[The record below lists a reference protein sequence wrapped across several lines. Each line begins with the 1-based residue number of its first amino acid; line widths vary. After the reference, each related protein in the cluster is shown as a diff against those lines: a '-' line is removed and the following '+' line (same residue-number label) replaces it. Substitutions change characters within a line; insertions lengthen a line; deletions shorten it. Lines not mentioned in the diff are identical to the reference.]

1 MENVNPNATLPFLD
15 ALSYGGQMFLI
26 GIITVFAVLGVIFL
40 CLLVFKY
47 AFAKVGSSAPKKE
60 APAVAPAMQA
70 PVQRAS
76 DSELVA
82 VIAAAIAMAESESG
96 NGAKFRVVSFRRK

>member
-26 GIITVFAVLGVIFL
+26 GVVTVFAVLGVIFL
-40 CLLVFKY
+40 CLLIFKY
-47 AFAKVGSSAPKKE
+47 AFSKAGNNTVKNESPASI
-60 APAVAPAMQA
+60 PAVQV
-70 PVQRAS
+70 PVHNAG
-76 DSELVA
+76 DAELVA